1 MHLTQQLVWVQTPN
15 FRAFVY
21 EILFKGLKYTE
32 FENTSATQRL
42 CSVIT
47 VVPAP
52 AICSLTQSIKV
63 FPKCRLY
70 THISTFRGHFDPS
83 RLPINNTAPDQP
95 VNCKTQSRRQLAQM
109 NRHFQNRLCSE
120 NGRFVVQKHPTL
132 AFVWEFFQQLLKS

>member
-1 MHLTQQLVWVQTPN
+1 M
-15 FRAFVY
+15 
-21 EILFKGLKYTE
+21 LFKGLKYTE

-47 VVPAP
+47 LMPAL

-63 FPKCRLY
+63 FPKHRPY
-70 THISTFRGHFDPS
+70 TRISTFGGHFDPS
-83 RLPINNTAPDQP
+83 RLPINNMSPDQP
-95 VNCKTQSRRQLAQM
+95 VNCKTQSRRQLVQI

-132 AFVWEFFQQLLKS
+132 ALVWEFFQHLLKS